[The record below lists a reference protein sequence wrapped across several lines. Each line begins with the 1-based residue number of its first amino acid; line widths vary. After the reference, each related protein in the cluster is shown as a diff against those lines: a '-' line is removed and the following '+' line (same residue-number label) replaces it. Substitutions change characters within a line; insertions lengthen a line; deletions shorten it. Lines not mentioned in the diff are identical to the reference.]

1 MFEIIIAALIIM
13 LASLVGVIFTIG
25 TLQSWLE
32 SRLPFLVSFSAGV
45 FLVTAGAIG
54 LEVFH
59 IVDEV
64 WHGALLIGL
73 GYTLAVLLHWF
84 LPETHQHHD
93 EHCAHTHAKK
103 GMARRIIIGDG
114 VHNIADGVI
123 LVASFTASPAL
134 GAGVALSILIHEALQ
149 EVSEFFVLRQAG
161 YTTKQALAINF
172 AVSSTILL
180 GVGLGYWALASHE
193 LEAALLAVS
202 AGFFLHVV
210 AHDLFPKR
218 HQHETVG
225 LFAKHVAIVLI
236 GAILMGL
243 IAGVLTEGHEHGDDG
258 DHDHIEHHDEDDHH
272 EDDEYHEDGDKH
284 HDEDEHRDDEHHD
297 EF

>member
-1 MFEIIIAALIIM
+1 MLETIIAAVIIM
-13 LASLVGVIFTIG
+13 LVSLFGVVFTVG
-25 TLQSWLE
+25 TLHSWLE
-32 SRLPFLVSFSAGV
+32 NRLPFLVSFSAGV
-45 FLVTAGAIG
+45 FFVTAGAIG

-59 IVDEV
+59 VVDEV
-64 WHGALLIGL
+64 WQGALLIGL
-73 GYTLAVLLHWF
+73 GYALAVLLHW
-84 LPETHQHHD
+84 LSPETHHHHG
-93 EHCAHTHAKK
+93 EHCEHSHAKK

-114 VHNIADGVI
+114 IHNIADGVI
-123 LVASFTASPAL
+123 LVAAFSTSPVL

-180 GVGLGYWALASHE
+180 GVGLGYFALASHE

-218 HQHETVG
+218 HQHETLG
-225 LFAKHVAIVLI
+225 LFGKHLAIVLV
-236 GAILMGL
+236 GAMLMGL
-243 IAGVLTEGHEHGDDG
+243 VAGVLTEGHEHG
-258 DHDHIEHHDEDDHH
+258 HEHES
-272 EDDEYHEDGDKH
+272 GAH
-284 HDEDEHRDDEHHD
+284 HDEDEHHGDEHHNDDEHHD
-297 EF
+297 DEEDHQNEA